1 MDRNSTGH
9 QRLGAGGRPDD
20 GRALVEAADAIADMA
35 ARVALN
41 GPDITYASENFS
53 QALFKAAEAL
63 ALCGIE
69 LEEVTAQARRG
80 HEYGRLCR
88 EDPQ

>member
-1 MDRNSTGH
+1 ME
-9 QRLGAGGRPDD
+9 AGDW
-20 GRALVEAADAIADMA
+20 IADIA
-35 ARVALN
+35 ARVALH

-69 LEEVTAQARRG
+69 LEKVITQGRRG

-88 EDPQ
+88 EDAQ